1 MIKLLVIPM
10 KQFAKSLL
18 VFGLVMA
25 VSVNLLAQ
33 DRDYTYKAIFI
44 YNFIKY
50 IEWPASSQQF
60 KIGILNGTPEVMAAF
75 EKMIE
80 KKSGEG
86 HKLVLENY
94 HSASAVGDCQLLFIP
109 DNQSTTLSAVSAK
122 LSGKSTLIVTE
133 SDGLIKKGSGI
144 NFIVVDGKLRFEL
157 NRSTLKDADL
167 KVSSNLLGLAILV

>member
-1 MIKLLVIPM
+1 MKKFAKPLLV
-10 KQFAKSLL
+10 LCL
-18 VFGLVMA
+18 TLT

-50 IEWPASSQQF
+50 IEWPTTKQSF
-60 KIGILNGTPEVMAAF
+60 KIGILNGTPEMMAAF

-86 HKLVLENY
+86 QKLVLENY
-94 HSASAVGDCQLLFIP
+94 HSASAAGDCQLLFIP
-109 DNQSTTLSAVSAK
+109 DNQSNILSEVSAK
-122 LSGKSTLIVTE
+122 LSGKPTLIVTE

-144 NFIVVDGKLRFEL
+144 NFIIVDGKLRFEL
-157 NRSTLKDADL
+157 NRSTLKEADL

>member
-1 MIKLLVIPM
+1 MKKFVKPLLVLCL
-10 KQFAKSLL
+10 ALT
-18 VFGLVMA
+18 

-50 IEWPASSQQF
+50 IEWPGTKQSF
-60 KIGILNGTPEVMAAF
+60 KIGILNGTPEMMAAF

-86 HKLVLENY
+86 QKLVLENY
-94 HSASAVGDCQLLFIP
+94 HSASAAGDCQLLFIP
-109 DNQSTTLSAVSAK
+109 DNQSNILSEVSAK
-122 LSGKSTLIVTE
+122 LSGKPTLIVTE

-144 NFIVVDGKLRFEL
+144 NFIIVDGKLRFEL
-157 NRSTLKDADL
+157 NRSTLKEADL

>member
-1 MIKLLVIPM
+1 MKKFVKPLLVLCL
-10 KQFAKSLL
+10 ALT
-18 VFGLVMA
+18 

-50 IEWPASSQQF
+50 IEWPGTKQSF
-60 KIGILNGTPEVMAAF
+60 KIGILNGTPEMMAAF

-86 HKLVLENY
+86 QKLVLENY
-94 HSASAVGDCQLLFIP
+94 HSASAAGDCQLLFIP
-109 DNQSTTLSAVSAK
+109 DNQSNILSEVSAK
-122 LSGKSTLIVTE
+122 LSGKPTLIVTE

-157 NRSTLKDADL
+157 NRSTLKEADL